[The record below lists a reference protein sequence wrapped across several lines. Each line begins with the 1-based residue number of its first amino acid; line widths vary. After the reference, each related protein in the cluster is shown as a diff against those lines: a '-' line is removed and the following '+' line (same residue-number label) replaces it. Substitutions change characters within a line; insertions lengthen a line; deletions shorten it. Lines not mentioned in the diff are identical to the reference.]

1 MKEFK
6 LNSKQKDIIED
17 NTYPKLLKA
26 GAGTG
31 KTHVLLEK
39 VIHILTSD
47 KNSNLEKFAIITFT
61 NKAADEMKSRL
72 MSSIYDK
79 WVETSDSHLRDQLES
94 YNMFDISTIHAF
106 CDRILRNYG
115 IVKNISP
122 NFKIKSVREERVNV
136 ITRYVNENN
145 DNPLF
150 KGIPQYKIVNLIIAF
165 TNTLKNKGI
174 PIDDQFISKFEFTKD
189 DNEFFNAFKNLL
201 IEICYC
207 AEKDI
212 IKTKKERNVLELS
225 DLIPLVCCL
234 LKDKCTAEKISNQY
248 EYVFIDEVQ
257 DTNLEQ
263 FELMKCMVDAG
274 IKVFMIGDEKQS
286 IYEFR
291 GADVKNISRIEKLAE
306 ASSGNEL
313 STNYRTDPVL
323 LKQINDIFSCN
334 FKFEGEKLNFPFQKL
349 VSAKTEDVYERPLHM
364 EFGKNIA
371 SIIHNIIFESGTY
384 GKELGYGDIAVLCR
398 RNYDVDA
405 VAKQLR
411 LANIPVEAIG
421 GTSYFKRI
429 EIIDTFKL
437 FNAII
442 YKSKLNTEE
451 LKFTCYYRSLMQ
463 SSDNITFDEFIKDL
477 DEIFRTLSVEN
488 ILEYIYDKTH
498 IIEYLKFKKQVQ
510 PIANLLKLKDK
521 AKALPN
527 LEWTQPLQFLNYLNS
542 MISSSKEE
550 DEADVP
556 IKELSNGVVS
566 VYSIHKAKG
575 LKFPVVI
582 IPSCDLMINRK
593 SIKPNIIFQND
604 NNLSYKFG
612 INNKFI
618 NQNFS
623 HIDKDYDILL
633 HGKMKAQMEE
643 ELKILY
649 VAMTRAEHMLVLS
662 NRKSLE
668 QVSKSLHTPV
678 VSWSRWLLET
688 GKFNITN

>member
-1 MKEFK
+1 MKEIK

-39 VIHILTSD
+39 VIHILIKD

-122 NFKIKSVREERVNV
+122 NFKIKSFREERVNT

-145 DNPLF
+145 DNLLF
-150 KGIPQYKIVNLIIAF
+150 KGIPQYKIINLILKF

-212 IKTKKERNVLELS
+212 IKAKKERNVLEVG
-225 DLIPLVCCL
+225 DLIPSVCFL
-234 LKDKCTAEKISNQY
+234 LKDKGAAEKISNQY

-263 FELMKCMVDAG
+263 IELMKCMVDAG

-306 ASSGNEL
+306 ASSENEL
-313 STNYRTDPVL
+313 STDYRTDPVL
-323 LKQINDIFSCN
+323 LKQINDIFACN

-349 VSAKTEDVYERPLHM
+349 VSAKTEDVYEKPLHI

-371 SIIHNIIFESGTY
+371 SIIHNIIFESGTH
-384 GKELGYGDIAVLCR
+384 GKKFGYGDIAVLCR
-398 RNYDVDA
+398 RNYAVDA

-411 LANIPVEAIG
+411 FANIPVEAIG
-421 GTSYFKRI
+421 GTSYFKKI

-437 FNAII
+437 FNEII
-442 YKSKLNTEE
+442 YKGKLNTEE
-451 LKFTCYYRSLMQ
+451 LKFTCYYHSLMQ
-463 SSDNITFDEFIKDL
+463 SNDHITF

-498 IIEYLKFKKQVQ
+498 IIEYLKFKNQIQ

-521 AKALPN
+521 ARSLPN
-527 LEWTQPLQFLNYLNS
+527 SEWTQPLQFLKYLNS

-550 DEADVP
+550 DEAEVQT
-556 IKELSNGVVS
+556 KELSNGVVS

-582 IPSCDLMINRK
+582 IPNCDLMINRK
-593 SIKPNIIFQND
+593 SVKPNIIFQND

-612 INNKFI
+612 INRGFI
-618 NQNFS
+618 SENFKN
-623 HIDKDYDILL
+623 IDRDYDILL
-633 HGKMKAQMEE
+633 HGKMKEQMEE
-643 ELKILY
+643 ELRILY
-649 VAMTRAEHMLVLS
+649 VAMTRAEHMLILL

-668 QVSKSLHTPV
+668 QVRKSLHTPV

-688 GKFNITN
+688 GEFNITN